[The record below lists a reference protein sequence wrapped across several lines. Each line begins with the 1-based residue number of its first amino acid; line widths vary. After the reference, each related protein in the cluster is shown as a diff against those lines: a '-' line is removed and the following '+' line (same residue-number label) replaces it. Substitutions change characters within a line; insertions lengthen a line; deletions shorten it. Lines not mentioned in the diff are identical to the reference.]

1 MNLSPE
7 EVEDFRNKL
16 ELAKQW
22 DLSRKQFSPDIKE
35 ELKAIEKDLSG
46 FDQDFAEE
54 ILRQLAEA
62 TIKYDGNKALR
73 LRYTWSIIKGM
84 AAKNQLEILLLIQMI
99 AVHHAALNHAARL
112 GDSTDLERS
121 ETCANILNKL
131 ARTYTDQM
139 TTLHRCRSGPE
150 LRLVQNVSVA
160 DGGRAI
166 VGNVTQNAAEKGRPT
181 ATTSPPLVADQSGM
195 AMPII
200 ETEDQ
205 LATAVP
211 HIETAPRATKRKRRE

>member
-1 MNLSPE
+1 MALSPE
-7 EVEDFRNKL
+7 EVEAFRNKL

-99 AVHHAALNHAARL
+99 AIHHAALNHAARL

-139 TTLHRCRSGPE
+139 TTLHRCRTGPD

-160 DGGRAI
+160 DGGQAI
-166 VGNVTQNAAEKGRPT
+166 VGNVTQNAIEKGQST
-181 ATTSPPLVADQSGM
+181 ATTSPPLVTDQSDT

-200 ETEDQ
+200 EPEEQ
-205 LATAVP
+205 AVAVVSCV
-211 HIETAPRATKRKRRE
+211 ETSKRPFQM